1 MVLISRRSVS
11 LYSFFF
17 YALDL
22 LRSLSAS
29 LWLIYTAGKR
39 GTRSVSVFLVV
50 IVQFNWSNIS
60 FAFHLQY
67 SAQ

>member
-11 LYSFFF
+11 IYSFFF

-22 LRSLSAS
+22 LRSLCLS
-29 LWLIYTAGKR
+29 LAHLHRKR
-39 GTRSVSVFLVV
+39 GTRSVFVFLVV